1 MLFGRKNCS
10 ECGSN
15 YDIVEATCP
24 ACGHENDEF
33 IARGISKTVIW
44 LPIYTQ
50 ILLFV
55 IGWAGLMAL
64 GVIVELIIIYVPNTL
79 RDVDKLMLINTI
91 RYLGVA
97 MGMTGLL
104 IPHLKKFKLHFSKA
118 KPYLLGLAGG
128 AALIAAQIIIN
139 IVIQAIRP
147 TPENANQTAV
157 ENFISYYP
165 LLSIL
170 VIGILGPVIEELT
183 YRLGLFTFLKRANKI
198 LAYILT
204 VLIFA
209 LIHFDFFA
217 GSAEAYITEL
227 LNLPSYIAAGFLLCL
242 WYDKFGL
249 ASSIVAHSFNN
260 LYSIIMPLII
270 LLARK
275 YGYNI

>member
-24 ACGHENDEF
+24 ACGHKNEEF

-104 IPHLKKFKLHFSKA
+104 IPHLKKFKAHFSKA

-128 AALIAAQIIIN
+128 AALIAAQVIIN
-139 IVIQAIRP
+139 II
-147 TPENANQTAV
+147 
-157 ENFISYYP
+157 
-165 LLSIL
+165 
-170 VIGILGPVIEELT
+170 
-183 YRLGLFTFLKRANKI
+183 
-198 LAYILT
+198 
-204 VLIFA
+204 
-209 LIHFDFFA
+209 
-217 GSAEAYITEL
+217 IT
-227 LNLPSYIAAGFLLCL
+227 I
-242 WYDKFGL
+242 
-249 ASSIVAHSFNN
+249 IVF
-260 LYSIIMPLII
+260 
-270 LLARK
+270 
-275 YGYNI
+275 